1 MTPTSFIMPN
11 DIHFSVDKADISVDN
26 SSLSVK
32 TLEKQNLKI
41 IRLLGEP
48 AYQFLLDFLRLSPH
62 LGLMLSQKHAPERH
76 NTDVNLSE
84 AYDSIHTEI
93 VSFISTEK
101 LLEIKRFERG
111 YNDIDKPKKVNENKT
126 CMPILQSFL

>member
-1 MTPTSFIMPN
+1 
-11 DIHFSVDKADISVDN
+11 
-26 SSLSVK
+26 
-32 TLEKQNLKI
+32 
-41 IRLLGEP
+41 
-48 AYQFLLDFLRLSPH
+48 
-62 LGLMLSQKHAPERH
+62 MLSQKHAPERH

-93 VSFISTEK
+93 VSFISSER

-111 YNDIDKPKKVNENKT
+111 YKDTDKPKKVNENKT